1 MARDG
6 NMAATDQTVDHR
18 APAGLYRV
26 IASGSCGVPSCDVL
40 IGDFPQKDAAL
51 RAAKG
56 ELVPLLGV
64 YVYDDHGRCLF
75 YDYQPS
81 EF

>member
-1 MARDG
+1 MG
-6 NMAATDQTVDHR
+6 VTNKIVDHR
-18 APAGLYRV
+18 APATLYRV

-40 IGDFPQKDAAL
+40 VGDFTQMDAAIQ
-51 RAAKG
+51 AAKD

-64 YVYDDHGRCLF
+64 YVYDDHGQCLF